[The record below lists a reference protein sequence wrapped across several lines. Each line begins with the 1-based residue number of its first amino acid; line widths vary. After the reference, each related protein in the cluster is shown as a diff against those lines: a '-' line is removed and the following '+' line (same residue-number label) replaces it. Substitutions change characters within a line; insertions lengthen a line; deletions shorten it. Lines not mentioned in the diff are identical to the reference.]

1 MITEEDEEDTGD
13 ETFILPASVS
23 IKKLGDSA
31 HGEVFFSEVLCK
43 LERTVGW
50 NAKNMSFG
58 IGLTGVRVLAL
69 PVISDGIL
77 IYPLTLSL

>member
-1 MITEEDEEDTGD
+1 MITEEDEEDAGN

-31 HGEVFFSEVLCK
+31 HGEIFFFEVLCK
-43 LERTVGW
+43 SERTAGW

-77 IYPLTLSL
+77 RYLLTLSL